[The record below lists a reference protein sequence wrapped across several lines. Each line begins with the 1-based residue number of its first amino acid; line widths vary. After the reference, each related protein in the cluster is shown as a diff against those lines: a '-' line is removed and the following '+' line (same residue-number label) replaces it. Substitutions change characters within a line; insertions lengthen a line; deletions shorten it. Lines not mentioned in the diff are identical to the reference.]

1 MQTYAM
7 KVQSTDNSR
16 IALIDALRTP
26 ALRPAFQAET
36 SEGQGLASTGSLESA
51 AASQFAAERLVA
63 ANEAHADPGE
73 WLLSLDAWSDI
84 APGARAPGAMS
95 DQASSDSSHSPGSA
109 CASLA
114 ATRRSAANWLAAA
127 DSRLPVDAS
136 P

>member
-73 WLLSLDAWSDI
+73 WLLSLDAWADI
-84 APGARAPGAMS
+84 APGSRALKAEAATPDFDLA
-95 DQASSDSSHSPGSA
+95 DPAASAQGLADHV
-109 CASLA
+109 LA
-114 ATRRSAANWLAAA
+114 ALSG
-127 DSRLPVDAS
+127 
-136 P
+136 